1 VLPFSLPLVV
11 EFSPTTGA
19 SGTVVVEGLRR
30 NESGQMVIDFALTS
44 GVSREW
50 LLQGRASL
58 SEAWQTVAGAQLVDR
73 GTGRLSWVHTPPVGN
88 FFYRVMA
95 R

>member
-1 VLPFSLPLVV
+1 
-11 EFSPTTGA
+11 
-19 SGTVVVEGLRR
+19 
-30 NESGQMVIDFALTS
+30 
-44 GVSREW
+44 
-50 LLQGRASL
+50 
-58 SEAWQTVAGAQLVDR
+58 LVDR